1 MKVRKKGSRRLTSN
15 DFISH
20 FSESHERG
28 ISLYQEELKLK
39 RNKRLIDRHK
49 NSTGTADSA
58 SSIPAYSAAEF
69 SHVRNLKKHE
79 WETYM

>member
-28 ISLYQEELKLK
+28 ISLRQEELKLK
-39 RNKRLIDRHK
+39 KKQEIDRLK
-49 NSTGTADSA
+49 NWTGTADSA

-69 SHVRNLKKHE
+69 SHVRNFKKHE
-79 WETYM
+79 WETYI